1 MRKIKPAEDEIYHV
15 FNRGVDG
22 RAIFK
27 QQADL
32 ERFFDGLNN
41 LNTIE
46 SVGHLARCRNPVS
59 TRKLVE
65 LIAYDLNPNHFH
77 LILKQIAERGIER
90 YMHRLSVSHS
100 KYFNLKYSR
109 VGTLFQGRF
118 KAILVDTNDYLL
130 HLSVYVN
137 LNDRA
142 HARGGKLK
150 LSKSS
155 WEEYVG
161 EVREEFCAK
170 SIILDQFKNKKEYR
184 KFAEKTLKHIID
196 RKISLEELKN
206 GESND
211 MSKPG
216 FDTKT

>member
-65 LIAYDLNPNHFH
+65 LIAYD
-77 LILKQIAERGIER
+77 
-90 YMHRLSVSHS
+90 
-100 KYFNLKYSR
+100 
-109 VGTLFQGRF
+109 
-118 KAILVDTNDYLL
+118 
-130 HLSVYVN
+130 VN

-216 FDTKT
+216 FDTKK